1 MIYAIG
7 SIFICLL
14 IAAGIVGL
22 PFLMEWLERD
32 MRR

>member
-7 SIFICLL
+7 SISICLL

-22 PFLMEWLERD
+22 PFLMERIERD
-32 MRR
+32 LRQ